1 MSIYARRLTESG
13 TDKVAAMTIPY
24 AAPEVMSSITDRVV
38 ILDPSMDVW
47 SMAIVVM
54 QGITR
59 LTMGPT
65 EGDVS
70 IIGAYCF
77 AR

>member
-1 MSIYARRLTESG
+1 MSLYARRLTESG
-13 TDKVAAMTIPY
+13 TDKVTAMTIPY

-38 ILDPSMDVW
+38 FLDTSMDVW
-47 SMAIVVM
+47 SMAIVIM
-54 QGITR
+54 QSITR
-59 LTMGPT
+59 LTNGPT

-70 IIGAYCF
+70 IIDAHCF